1 MREELQLVVTSL
13 FGVLTVFH
21 LAGSD
26 GVLDINSTTG
36 CITFTTYPSLLRKEL
51 YEIKVKV
58 KIYRFYR
65 NKSFYMLYLSPLIV
79 TVYCIIDYQLFKP
92 RQLK

>member
-1 MREELQLVVTSL
+1 MREELRLVVTSP

-21 LAGSD
+21 LPGSD

-58 KIYRFYR
+58 NIDRFYR
-65 NKSFYMLYLSPLIV
+65 NESFCMLYLSPLIV
-79 TVYCIIDYQLFKP
+79 TVSCIIYYQ
-92 RQLK
+92 